1 MDKLIDSFLSFP
13 SSPNISESE
22 LHKQIQNHLS
32 LLNRAPAATLAYQ
45 HAGTDVLALLDPS
58 VNSLAYLY
66 ILVARID
73 LGQKDAMEVVWR
85 QVVIF
90 LETFNPKQV
99 RCAQDI
105 FRRLVEYFFSFAT
118 ESGKPIIAVRPIK
131 KAILRFSPAKFS
143 FLHPLFLR
151 LCLEAKCYRDAAAIV
166 DIDLVEFPCVST
178 GKVAENARAREIT
191 YQDVLTYF
199 LYAGMIYMGIKE
211 WRRAADYLT
220 YVIVAPGSACSQ
232 IQIDAYKKYILVG
245 LLLDGKSLPIPRSTT
260 SAANRAYKAL
270 SKPYESFAAAFK
282 AGNPELLRTE
292 VTQLVDVFRQ
302 DNNTGLA
309 IQCLEAFRRM
319 QIIALRD
326 TYVTLSTEEISKKD
340 LEVTGRGG
348 DVGGKEGTEAV
359 ILGMIER
366 EEISASLSHS
376 HPNPEQ
382 SQTTV
387 HFHNHPVDESCNLA
401 ALQVELR
408 RIMALNKQMKTINKK
423 YGMSREFIQYM
434 VKMAKM
440 SGSGVLAGMAEPD
453 LMDFDYG
460 FSWAEDEPEEAIMQ
474 DLEDDM

>member
-1 MDKLIDSFLSFP
+1 MDKLVDSFLSFP
-13 SSPNISESE
+13 SSQNISDSE
-22 LHKQIQNHLS
+22 LNKQIQNHLA
-32 LLNRAPAATLAYQ
+32 LLNRTPAATLAYQ
-45 HAGTDVLALLDPS
+45 HAGGDVLTLLDPS

-73 LGQKDAMEVVWR
+73 LGQKNTLEVGWR
-85 QVVIF
+85 QIVTF
-90 LETFNPKQV
+90 LESFNPKQV

-105 FRRLVEYFFSFAT
+105 FRRLVDAFFSLAT

-131 KAILRFSPAKFS
+131 KAILRFNPTKFS

-166 DIDLVEFPCVST
+166 DIDIVEFPISA
-178 GKVAENARAREIT
+178 GKVTENSRAREIT

-220 YVIVAPGSACSQ
+220 YAIVAPGTACSQ

-245 LLLDGKSLPIPRSTT
+245 LLLDGKSLPIPRSTAV
-260 SAANRAYKAL
+260 AASRAYKAL
-270 SKPYESFAAAFK
+270 SRPYESFASAFK

-292 VTQLVDVFRQ
+292 VAQLVDVFRQ

-348 DVGGKEGTEAV
+348 DIGGKEGTEAV

-387 HFHNHPVDESCNLA
+387 HFHNHPVDESRNLA

-408 RIMALNKQMKTINKK
+408 RIMTLNKQMKTINKK

-440 SGSGVLAGMAEPD
+440 SGNSGLAGMAEPD
-453 LMDFDYG
+453 PMDFDYG
-460 FSWAEDEPEEAIMQ
+460 FNWPEDEPEEAIMQ
-474 DLEDDM
+474 DLDDDM

>member
-1 MDKLIDSFLSFP
+1 MDKLIDYFLGFP

-32 LLNRAPAATLAYQ
+32 LLNRTPAATLAYQ

-66 ILVARID
+66 VLVARID
-73 LGQKDAMEVVWR
+73 LGQKNAMEVAWR
-85 QVVIF
+85 QIVTF

-105 FRRLVEYFFSFAT
+105 FKRLVDSFFSFVT

-131 KAILRFSPAKFS
+131 KAILRFNPTKFS

-166 DIDLVEFPCVST
+166 DIDLVEFPCIST
-178 GKVAENARAREIT
+178 GKVTDNARVREIT

-220 YVIVAPGSACSQ
+220 YAIVAPGNACSQ
-232 IQIDAYKKYILVG
+232 IQLDAYKKYILVG

-260 SAANRAYKAL
+260 SVANRAYKAL

-348 DVGGKEGTEAV
+348 DIGGKEGTEAV

-376 HPNPEQ
+376 HPDPEQ

-408 RIMALNKQMKTINKK
+408 RIMTLNKQMKTINKK
-423 YGMSREFIQYM
+423 YGMSREFIQHM
-434 VKMAKM
+434 VKVAKM
-440 SGSGVLAGMAEPD
+440 SGSSVLAGMAEPD
-453 LMDFDYG
+453 LMDFDYSFG
-460 FSWAEDEPEEAIMQ
+460 WAEDEPEETIMQ
-474 DLEDDM
+474 DFEDDM